1 MKGIRNII
9 VIVLVIVILSIAL
22 EACKERQTAAPQLS
36 DPNHATIE
44 VTLPNGRTE
53 QKQSYN
59 GSGMRSGEELCV
71 ETPVKVRMKYGDTID
86 VTFRCDD
93 CNKLFQAEIN
103 RAGTYYL
110 CCNCPEDGVG
120 TGRYREYVCLIV
132 ETT

>member
-36 DPNHATIE
+36 NHATIE